1 MAYELS
7 SLNDDDL
14 DVEVLEQRLELSVVT
29 VGAASGGGTDC
40 LAECTCYC
48 PRLNTCSTF
57 CT

>member
-1 MAYELS
+1 MTHELC

-29 VGAASGGGTDC
+29 VGAAGGGADC
-40 LAECTCYC
+40 LADCACYC
-48 PRLNTCSTF
+48 PKLNQCGTF

>member
-14 DVEVLEQRLELSVVT
+14 DVEELERRLELSVVT
-29 VGAASGGGTDC
+29 VGAAGGGSDC
-40 LAECTCYC
+40 IADCACYC
-48 PRLNTCSTF
+48 PRLNSCNTF